1 MIELIH
7 GLPRNV
13 VGITTR
19 GRVTREDWDD
29 VLLPAMDEALQRH
42 EKVRLYYEI
51 ASRYPGAG
59 WDVLD
64 LATDKLERI
73 AIVSDAAWVKW
84 VANALCFLI
93 TSKVRIFTKE
103 EEEESRI
110 WITGPGDEIVESR
123 DLPSSRPPLRI
134 RAHRMTPRR
143 RKVRSVPPKSA
154 RTSREQFRVHQKS
167 DVFLGTSDD

>member
-29 VLLPAMDEALQRH
+29 VLLPAMEEALRQH

-59 WDVLD
+59 WDALD
-64 LATDKLERI
+64 LPTDRLERI
-73 AIVSDAAWVKW
+73 AVVSDTAWVKW

-93 TSKVRIFTKE
+93 ESDVRIFTKE
-103 EEEESRI
+103 EEEEGRT
-110 WITGPGDEIVESR
+110 WITAPRDEAVESQA
-123 DLPSSRPPLRI
+123 LPSSQPLSRI
-134 RAHRMTPRR
+134 QPHHMTPRR
-143 RKVRSVPPKSA
+143 RKVRLVPPRSVGA
-154 RTSREQFRVHQKS
+154 SLEH
-167 DVFLGTSDD
+167 

>member
-7 GLPRNV
+7 GLPKNV

-29 VLLPAMDEALQRH
+29 VLLPAMDEALRRH

-73 AIVSDAAWVKW
+73 AVVSDAAWVKW

-93 TSKVRIFTKE
+93 TSKVRVFSKE
-103 EEEESRI
+103 EEEESRT
-110 WITGPGDEIVESR
+110 WIIGSSDETVDVTGFAVKPTTIADSSSSQDTTSSES
-123 DLPSSRPPLRI
+123 STGSTQI
-134 RAHRMTPRR
+134 
-143 RKVRSVPPKSA
+143 S
-154 RTSREQFRVHQKS
+154 
-167 DVFLGTSDD
+167 

>member
-29 VLLPAMDEALQRH
+29 VLLPAMDEALRRH

-59 WDVLD
+59 WDVLN
-64 LATDKLERI
+64 LAKDKLERI
-73 AIVSDAAWVKW
+73 AVVSDAAWVKW
-84 VANALCFLI
+84 VANALCFLRLLLG
-93 TSKVRIFTKE
+93 SGVV
-103 EEEESRI
+103 
-110 WITGPGDEIVESR
+110 GGG
-123 DLPSSRPPLRI
+123 LG
-134 RAHRMTPRR
+134 
-143 RKVRSVPPKSA
+143 SVPAGP
-154 RTSREQFRVHQKS
+154 
-167 DVFLGTSDD
+167 L

>member
-29 VLLPAMDEALQRH
+29 VLLPAIDEALRRH
-42 EKVRLYYEI
+42 DKVRLYYEI

-73 AIVSDAAWVKW
+73 AVVSDAAWVKW
-84 VANALCFLI
+84 TANALCFLI
-93 TSKVRIFTKE
+93 TSKVRVFTKE
-103 EEEESRI
+103 EEEESRT
-110 WITGPGDEIVESR
+110 WITDPNDETVEPHA
-123 DLPSSRPPLRI
+123 LPSDRPPLRR
-134 RAHRMTPRR
+134 RAHRATPRN
-143 RKVRSVPPKSA
+143 RKIRSVPPKSG
-154 RTSREQFRVHQKS
+154 RTPREQFRVHQKAEVS
-167 DVFLGTSDD
+167 LSASDD